1 MGNSTIG
8 SERENKEIDANGI
21 LNTIRII
28 ADENIHLT
36 EITTMNK
43 LVNNNKGKNQI
54 NLVRK
59 SNSKKQ
65 PLYLITGACRYCHYT
80 GSYLI

>member
-1 MGNSTIG
+1 MEYLVGNSTIG

-43 LVNNNKGKNQI
+43 LVK
-54 NLVRK
+54 R
-59 SNSKKQ
+59 SR
-65 PLYLITGACRYCHYT
+65 PC
-80 GSYLI
+80 